1 VASAVTGRS
10 GVCQLS
16 IQAWREEDERG
27 GGTERTGARDQ
38 GHTYG
43 GSSFRLRRTR
53 TRRKRPRCSRVLS
66 SPFPRFAA
74 CRARVVVVG
83 GEELAQSL
91 TPELV
96 SFGFREVGVLNQK
109 CLAIPRDGPREQFI
123 VGQVDSHARGPGRE
137 WNCLSVFTVAQTWVS
152 SVDVC
157 QQNNEGDPRMSS
169 SGIRRSCYRIKT

>member
-1 VASAVTGRS
+1 MASAVTGRS

-16 IQAWREEDERG
+16 IQAWREEEKRG

-43 GSSFRLRRTR
+43 GSSFRLRKTRTR
-53 TRRKRPRCSRVLS
+53 RRKRPRSGRILPI
-66 SPFPRFAA
+66 PFSRFAV
-74 CRARVVVVG
+74 CRALVVIGG

-91 TPELV
+91 TPELI

-123 VGQVDSHARGPGRE
+123 VDRVDSHACGPGRE
-137 WNCLSVFTVAQTWVS
+137 WNCLSVFTVAQT
-152 SVDVC
+152 
-157 QQNNEGDPRMSS
+157 
-169 SGIRRSCYRIKT
+169 